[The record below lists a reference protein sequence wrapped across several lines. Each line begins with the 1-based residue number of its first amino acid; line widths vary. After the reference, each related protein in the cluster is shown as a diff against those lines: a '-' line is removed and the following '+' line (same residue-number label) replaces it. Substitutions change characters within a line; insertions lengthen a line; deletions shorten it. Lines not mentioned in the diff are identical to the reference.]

1 MNNGNFIEAYFDGA
15 CMPFNPSGYMGAG
28 IYIKEGGNA
37 IEIAEGWDKNFRNS
51 NNVAEYKA
59 IILLLQ
65 ELKYKK
71 KMVIRIYGD
80 SQLVINQLN
89 STWKIKHGR
98 YVDEANLAMQLLREL
113 RKNNIVTLKWIPR
126 EQNAI
131 ADKLSKEGVSKV
143 YNLI

>member
-1 MNNGNFIEAYFDGA
+1 MNSENFIEAYFDGS
-15 CMPFNPSGYMGAG
+15 CMPYNPSGYMGAG
-28 IYIKEGGNA
+28 VYIKEGANA
-37 IEIAEGWDKNFRNS
+37 IEIAEGWDKNYRNS

-59 IILLLQ
+59 VVLLLN

-71 KMVIRIYGD
+71 KKVIRIFGD

-89 STWKIKHGR
+89 CAWGIKGGR
-98 YVDEANLAMQLLREL
+98 YVEDANLALQLLREL

-131 ADKLSKEGVSKV
+131 ADKLSKEGVAK
-143 YNLI
+143 YY